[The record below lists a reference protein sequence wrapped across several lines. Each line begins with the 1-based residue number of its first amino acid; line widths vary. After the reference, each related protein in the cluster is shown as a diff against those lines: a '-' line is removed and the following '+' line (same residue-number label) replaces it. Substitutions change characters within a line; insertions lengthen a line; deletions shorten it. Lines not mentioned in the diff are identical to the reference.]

1 MKDLIQ
7 SLLKPFGL
15 RLARLGNRPDY
26 GARVLF
32 ETLRRFGFSPKY
44 ILDIGA
50 NRGNWTRGALPYF
63 PEAEYVLVEPQDHLK
78 VYSQDLLETGRVR
91 WINAGAADQS
101 GRMHFYVANR
111 DDSSSFLPWQ
121 ATNQSGHEIDV
132 EAMTVDDL
140 IASYGLPT
148 PDMVK
153 IDAEGF
159 DLKVLRG
166 ASSLIG
172 KTDVFLLE
180 AAAVCPFENTM
191 GGVIL
196 TMDNLGYRII
206 DVTELNHSPK
216 HGVLWLTELAFLR
229 KDSPLLDSVTSYE

>member
-1 MKDLIQ
+1 MQ
-7 SLLKPFGL
+7 F
-15 RLARLGNRPDY
+15 
-26 GARVLF
+26 
-32 ETLRRFGFSPKY
+32 
-44 ILDIGA
+44 
-50 NRGNWTRGALPYF
+50 F
-63 PEAEYVLVEPQDHLK
+63 PEAEYVLVEPQAHLK
-78 VYSQDLLETGRVR
+78 VYSQDLLESGRVR
-91 WINAGAADQS
+91 WINAGAADHS

-132 EAMTVDDL
+132 EVMTVNDL
-140 IASYGLPT
+140 LGSSGLPI

-166 ASSLIG
+166 ASNLIG

-180 AAAVCPFENTM
+180 AAALCQFQNTM
-191 GGVIL
+191 SCVIS
-196 TMDNLGYRII
+196 TMDNLGYRILDI
-206 DVTELNHSPK
+206 TELNRSPK

-229 KDSPLLDSVTSYE
+229 KGSPLLDSVTSYE